1 MVPSERVSSTRQWRG
16 SIVGG
21 VLAAVLRRVSRTAEL
36 SVTSDDP
43 EIAADRSGGSV
54 AEALLR
60 DAARGHVI
68 MPFWSAHQLTIALL
82 ASERFGFRAV
92 LDRFEVVVDD
102 SFGGDIMRR
111 VGAEFGLKLRAIHTR
126 GNPRRLEDLS
136 AWLRDPTSF
145 LIAVDGGTVY
155 GHVPPGTI
163 RLAARLNSTLRPL
176 AVCARPRMRCP
187 GLIAEIP
194 LPGAALAL
202 AIGAPLR
209 IDRQT
214 PVGAAG
220 AELERRL
227 DAAGVAARALL
238 EPSGGADRRKRRS
251 A

>member
-21 VLAAVLRRVSRTAEL
+21 VLAALLRKVSRTAVL
-36 SVTSDDP
+36 SVTSTDP
-43 EIAADRSGGSV
+43 EIAAGGGERV
-54 AEALLR
+54 AEGLLR
-60 DAARGHVI
+60 DASRGHVI
-68 MPFWSAHQLTIALL
+68 VPFWSAHQLTIALL
-82 ASERFGFRAV
+82 ASERFGFRTV

-136 AWLRDPTSF
+136 AWLRNPTCF

-163 RLAARLNSTLRPL
+163 RLAARLNSTLWPL
-176 AVCARPRMRCP
+176 AVCARPRTRCP
-187 GLIAEIP
+187 GLIADVP

-202 AIGAPLR
+202 AVAAPLR
-209 IDRQT
+209 IDRQM
-214 PVGAAG
+214 PVAAAG
-220 AELERRL
+220 QELERRL

-238 EPSGGADRRKRRS
+238 ATSGGARKGRS